1 MKHYNEPLPL
11 DRQNLRTDCEDC
23 VTRIF
28 PEHFFYFEPISF
40 TVDLVTKG
48 ISNNHARIV

>member
-1 MKHYNEPLPL
+1 MKHYNESLPL
-11 DRQNLRTDCEDC
+11 DRPNLGTDCEVY

-28 PEHFFYFEPISF
+28 PEHFFFEPISF

-48 ISNNHARIV
+48 ISNNNANMV